1 MTDMGARSEAAGSR
15 RRFVPSSSRTSGRAR
30 IGTRRVK
37 LTRRVPAATIAIS
50 GIGASEQVS
59 WSSRREYNVNL
70 PSGAADR
77 ALQVRGSVVS
87 SRDFYMPAYEFGF
100 GVSRMEKP
108 VTNACIVSES
118 VFDETPMN
126 FDAPEEHGLLRQNV
140 RRFFAEELPEST
152 IREMDQA
159 RKVPKTLWKRF
170 AELGWMGLS
179 IPLEY
184 GGSGADLTTG
194 IVLCE
199 ELSRQFPSLGSDYV
213 IFSMAA
219 RAIREHGTEKQK
231 ETLLPRMARG
241 EFMFAFGIT
250 EPSGGTDVLALKTR
264 AQLVGGEWVINGQKL
279 YTTFADDADAIL
291 VVCRTDPPE
300 EGKRARGLSLI
311 LAPRH
316 QPGFTIRR
324 LNLMACRAACTC
336 ETFIEDVRAPSDG
349 LLGERGRGWYH
360 LLATLDE
367 ERILTASIYVGIMDG
382 VLAQAL
388 QYANDRTAYGRPIGA
403 FQAVQHPIAEI
414 ATDLEHSRTMVTKA
428 AWLLANGRECSKEA
442 AMAKLFASEAAVRA
456 TNRGM
461 RVLAGYGLVEESP
474 MERLFRDARLGPF
487 SPISNE
493 MARNFIGQRL
503 GLPRSY

>member
-1 MTDMGARSEAAGSR
+1 MSDA
-15 RRFVPSSSRTSGRAR
+15 
-30 IGTRRVK
+30 
-37 LTRRVPAATIAIS
+37 
-50 GIGASEQVS
+50 
-59 WSSRREYNVNL
+59 
-70 PSGAADR
+70 
-77 ALQVRGSVVS
+77 
-87 SRDFYMPAYEFGF
+87 
-100 GVSRMEKP
+100 
-108 VTNACIVSES
+108 TNAVR
-118 VFDETPMN
+118 VAVGDRPMN
-126 FDAPEEHGLLRQNV
+126 FDLPEEHELLRRSV
-140 RRFFAEELPEST
+140 RRFFAEELSET
-152 IREMDQA
+152 KIREMDRA

-179 IPLEY
+179 IPVEY

-194 IVLCE
+194 TVFCE
-199 ELSRQFPSLGSDYV
+199 ELSRQFPSLGNNYV

-219 RAIREHGTEKQK
+219 RAIREHGTEEQRR
-231 ETLLPRMARG
+231 TMLPRMARG

-250 EPSGGTDVLALKTR
+250 EPSGGTDVLAMKTR
-264 AQLVGGEWVINGQKL
+264 AQLDGDEWVINGQKL
-279 YTTFADDADAIL
+279 FTTFADDADAIL

-324 LNLMACRAACTC
+324 LQLMGHRAACTC
-336 ETFIEDVRAPSDG
+336 ETFIDNVRAPVGG

-360 LLATLDE
+360 LLTALDE
-367 ERILTASIYVGIMDG
+367 ERILSAAIYVGIMDG
-382 VLAQAL
+382 VLAQSV
-388 QYANDRTAYGRPIGA
+388 QYAGDRTAFGRPIGA

-414 ATDLEHSRTMVTKA
+414 ATDLEHARTVTMKA
-428 AWLLANGRECSKEA
+428 AWLMANGRECSKEA
-442 AMAKLFASEAAVRA
+442 AMAKLFASEAAVRS
-456 TNRGM
+456 TDRGM